1 MVRTTTAF
9 VLFFTQKQVWICSF
23 DIILRCWPQREYVWG
38 ASQSLFWTTPKQRIK
53 KQQQNNTSFL
63 HNTRVKTSHS
73 FGLHWHMQIGR
84 RLDFFKT
91 SSASSCRFHHTTF
104 LLHMSSNSGS
114 TSIVFSV
121 FANPVWWAPS
131 ASVRSPR
138 HCKRTTTPEQ
148 HISDFTC
155 KFTTIFYHDTKKRQ
169 YGKRTKTYWI

>member
-1 MVRTTTAF
+1 M
-9 VLFFTQKQVWICSF
+9 QKQGWICSF
-23 DIILRCWPQREYVWG
+23 DIFLRCWPQREYVWG

-91 SSASSCRFHHTTF
+91 SSASSCCFHHTTF

-121 FANPVWWAPS
+121 FANPVWCAPS

-138 HCKRTTTPEQ
+138 PCKRTTTPDNTYLILLANLRQ
-148 HISDFTC
+148 YFTMTR
-155 KFTTIFYHDTKKRQ
+155 KKDNMENVRKRIGYNSTMQLRFTTT
-169 YGKRTKTYWI
+169 T